1 MRRLI
6 FIDGGADGRE
16 EERFADPLEQSKPLQ
31 LVLHGVLSLKEFRD
45 MLVTVREKVAALK
58 RKAGREIRQLQQIRL
73 LPLMLGLAIS
83 SSIRAFTRLV
93 YEAV

>member
-1 MRRLI
+1 
-6 FIDGGADGRE
+6 
-16 EERFADPLEQSKPLQ
+16 
-31 LVLHGVLSLKEFRD
+31 
-45 MLVTVREKVAALK
+45 MLVAVREKVTALK

-93 YEAV
+93 YEGV